1 MGAIKTTQQKV
12 ITAYTT
18 LTALRKKVRGK
29 DALDLFRLKTAL
41 QTNIDFQADE
51 ERKLT
56 EEYGGKVT
64 DGGQIIIEDPEK
76 RAAFQ
81 KAMGELGAMECEI
94 AADKVKVSLDRNPDI
109 TLGEIEALDGFVTFE

>member
-1 MGAIKTTQQKV
+1 MEGIRTTQQKV
-12 ITAYTT
+12 IAAYTT

-29 DALDLFRLKTAL
+29 DALDLFYLKNAL
-41 QTNIDFQADE
+41 QTNVDFQAE
-51 ERKLT
+51 EEAKLVADH
-56 EEYGGKVT
+56 GGKVT

-94 AADKVKVSLDRNPDI
+94 KAEPVKVSLDRNPDI
-109 TLGEIEALDGFVTFE
+109 TLGEIEALDGFVKFV

>member
-1 MGAIKTTQQKV
+1 MEGIKTTQQKV

-29 DALDLFRLKTAL
+29 DALDLFYLKNAL
-41 QTNIDFQADE
+41 QTNIDFQAE
-51 ERKLT
+51 EEAKLVADH
-56 EEYGGKVT
+56 GGKVT

-76 RAAFQ
+76 RASFQ

-94 AADKVKVSLDRNPDI
+94 KAEPVKVSLDRNPDI
-109 TLGEIEALDGFVTFE
+109 TLGEIEALDGFVKFV

>member
-29 DALDLFRLKTAL
+29 DALDLFRLKTSL

-81 KAMGELGAMECEI
+81 KAMAELGAMECEI
-94 AADKVKVSLDRNPDI
+94 AADPVKVSLDRNPDI
-109 TLGEIEALDGFVTFE
+109 NLGEIEALDGFVTFE